1 MAGVGL
7 EAESANVRAD
17 GYFSV
22 QVGILSEVVGSCSA
36 GHFLR
41 LDVLRGARY
50 VLAARTDVGGLIG
63 MGSR

>member
-22 QVGILSEVVGSCSA
+22 QVGILSEVWVLVRRATSSGSMFCA
-36 GHFLR
+36 ELDMCWR
-41 LDVLRGARY
+41 LALTWGD
-50 VLAARTDVGGLIG
+50 
-63 MGSR
+63 